1 MVIKQYLIK
10 KKRGGLVINLLGM
23 LENFY
28 IDNRSSLHSDNRK
41 KNLLVLGENPT
52 GGINGN
58 FGSAEKTFCI
68 NFSKASLKFCL
79 SLHYNGDN
87 SYFFL

>member
-1 MVIKQYLIK
+1 MWE
-10 KKRGGLVINLLGM
+10 M
-23 LENFY
+23 FY
-28 IDNRSSLHSDNRK
+28 VDNRSSLHSDNRK

-87 SYFFL
+87 SYFFFLIEGKL